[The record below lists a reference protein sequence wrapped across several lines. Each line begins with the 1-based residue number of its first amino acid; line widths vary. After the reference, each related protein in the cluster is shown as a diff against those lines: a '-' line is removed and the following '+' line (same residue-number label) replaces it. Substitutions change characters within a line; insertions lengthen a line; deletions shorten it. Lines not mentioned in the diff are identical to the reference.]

1 MLVITIGV
9 RICKFFTIGAEIGNS
24 KINIINP
31 AMSVLH
37 RRTPDFIEQ
46 WAGCRGQMYF
56 NHSIL
61 CITIDRKPASRG
73 VMQKWE

>member
-1 MLVITIGV
+1 MGMRT
-9 RICKFFTIGAEIGNS
+9 CKFFPIGAEIGNAD
-24 KINIINP
+24 INIINP

-37 RRTPDFIEQ
+37 HPTPDFIAQ
-46 WAGCRGQMYF
+46 WAGWRGQIYF

-61 CITIDRKPASRG
+61 CITTDRKPASRG